1 MSSVIEFDNEHSSGF
16 FWQGSEELYTMW
28 RGTAVQSLVHDLPD
42 SPYTEEVGTG
52 ARAVHIMWRG
62 TAVQSLVHDLPHS
75 PNTEEVGTRARAVHN
90 VERYCC
96 TVPST
101 RPA

>member
-1 MSSVIEFDNEHSSGF
+1 M
-16 FWQGSEELYTMW
+16 QGQELYTMW

-52 ARAVHIMWRG
+52 ARAVHIMSKG
-62 TAVQSLVHDLPHS
+62 TALQSLVHDLPDS
-75 PNTEEVGTRARAVHN
+75 PYTEEVGTGARAVHH

-96 TVPST
+96 STEPGT